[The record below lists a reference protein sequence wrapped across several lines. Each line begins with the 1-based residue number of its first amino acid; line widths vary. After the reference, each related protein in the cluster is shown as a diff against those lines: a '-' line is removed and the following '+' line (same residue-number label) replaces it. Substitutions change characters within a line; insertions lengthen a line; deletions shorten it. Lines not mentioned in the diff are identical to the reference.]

1 MNGAS
6 SRDAVSSCLEIQPKA
21 MECGGRPPL
30 CDASKRCLGT
40 ALQGV
45 SRTEAR
51 TLTCRALECTRAKR
65 TLSEQI
71 MANQGT
77 NLESY
82 FNRLR
87 AITPIKTVGSVTRA
101 VGLVVESQGPPVS
114 VGEVCEIVGN
124 DHSQAVPAEVIG
136 FRDNYVLSMPLFKVH
151 GVKLGDKVICRK
163 KQATVGVGPAL
174 LGRIVDGLGI
184 PIDDRGPINCVQEY
198 PLQPAGTNP
207 LERKNI
213 EEPLGTGIRAIDGL
227 LTCGKGQRIGV
238 FGGSGIGKST
248 LIGMMARFTSADV
261 NVISLV
267 GERGREVRGFIEKDL
282 GEEGLKRS
290 VVVVSTSDQSP
301 LLRIRA
307 ALVATTMAEYFRDQG
322 NDVLLVMDSIT
333 RFAMAQREVGL
344 AAGEPPSSKG
354 YTPSVFALLPRLVE
368 RAGNFRSGG
377 SITGFYTV
385 LVEGDDMND
394 PIADSVRSLLDGH
407 VVLSRDLAWR
417 NHYPP
422 IDVLSSVSRLMPDL
436 VSQQYLQKTGKIR
449 EWLSTY
455 QKAEDMVNIGAYVKG
470 SNPKIDLALK
480 KIDAVNTYLIQ
491 HSGERVTLDSSVTAL
506 EEISKDA

>member
-1 MNGAS
+1 MVSESVNLQKYFHQLRHMN
-6 SRDAVSSCLEIQPKA
+6 
-21 MECGGRPPL
+21 
-30 CDASKRCLGT
+30 
-40 ALQGV
+40 
-45 SRTEAR
+45 
-51 TLTCRALECTRAKR
+51 
-65 TLSEQI
+65 
-71 MANQGT
+71 
-77 NLESY
+77 
-82 FNRLR
+82 
-87 AITPIKTVGSVTRA
+87 PIKTVGSVKRA
-101 VGLVVESQGPPVS
+101 VGLVVESQGPPAS
-114 VGEVCEIVGN
+114 VGELCEIIGK
-124 DHSQAVPAEVIG
+124 DRKHRIPAEVIG

-151 GVKLGDKVICRK
+151 GVQLGDKVLCRGK
-163 KQATVGVGPAL
+163 HATVGVSRGL
-174 LGRIVDGLGI
+174 LGRIIDGLGN
-184 PIDDRGPINCVQEY
+184 PIDDHGPIDYSEEY
-198 PLQPAGTNP
+198 PLQPAGINP

-213 EEPLGTGIRAIDGL
+213 EESLGTGIRAIDGL

-248 LIGMMARFTSADV
+248 LIGMMARFTSADI

-267 GERGREVRGFIEKDL
+267 GERGREVRGFIERDL

-290 VVVVSTSDQSP
+290 VVVASTSDQPP

-307 ALVATTMAEYFRDQG
+307 ALVATAIAEYFRNQG
-322 NDVLLVMDSIT
+322 SDVLLVMDSIT

-368 RAGNFRSGG
+368 RAGNFCSGG

-385 LVEGDDMND
+385 LVEGDDMTD

-436 VSQQYLQKTGKIR
+436 VTPAYVQKTGKIR

-455 QKAEDMVNIGAYVKG
+455 QKAEDLLNIGAYARG

-480 KIDAVNTYLIQ
+480 KIDAVNAMLVQ
-491 HSGERVTLDSSVTAL
+491 RSDERVTLESAFAAVGDITR
-506 EEISKDA
+506 DA

>member
-1 MNGAS
+1 MDS
-6 SRDAVSSCLEIQPKA
+6 ESIDLENYFT
-21 MECGGRPPL
+21 R
-30 CDASKRCLGT
+30 
-40 ALQGV
+40 
-45 SRTEAR
+45 
-51 TLTCRALECTRAKR
+51 LE
-65 TLSEQI
+65 Q
-71 MANQGT
+71 AN
-77 NLESY
+77 L
-82 FNRLR
+82 
-87 AITPIKTVGSVTRA
+87 IKTVGSIKRA
-101 VGLVVESQGPPVS
+101 VGLVVESLGPPVS
-114 VGEVCEIVGN
+114 VGELCEIVGR
-124 DHSQAVPAEVIG
+124 DKETEIPAEVIG
-136 FRDNYVLSMPLFKVH
+136 FRDNYVLSMPLFKVD
-151 GVKLGDKVICRK
+151 GVKLGDKIVCRR
-163 KQATVGVGPAL
+163 KQAAVPVSFSL
-174 LGRIVDGLGI
+174 LGRIIDALGN
-184 PIDDRGPINCVQEY
+184 PIDDLGPIAAAEEY
-198 PLQPAGTNP
+198 PLNPNGTNP

-213 EEPLGTGIRAIDGL
+213 QEPLGTGIRAIDGL
-227 LTCGKGQRIGV
+227 LTCGKGQRIRI
-238 FGGSGIGKST
+238 FGGSGVGKST
-248 LIGMMARFTSADV
+248 LLGMMARYTSADV

-290 VVVVSTSDQSP
+290 VVIVSTSDQPP

-307 ALVATTMAEYFRDQG
+307 ALVATTVAEYFRNQG
-322 NDVLLVMDSIT
+322 KDVLLVMDSVT

-354 YTPSVFALLPRLVE
+354 YTPSVFALLPRMLE

-417 NHYPP
+417 NHYPC
-422 IDVLSSVSRLMPDL
+422 IDVLASVSRLMPDL
-436 VSQQYLQKTGKIR
+436 VSPAFMSRAGRIR

-480 KIDAVNTYLIQ
+480 KIDAVNNFLIQ
-491 HSGERVTLDSSVTAL
+491 RSDDRVTIEGAL
-506 EEISKDA
+506 SAVEDITRD